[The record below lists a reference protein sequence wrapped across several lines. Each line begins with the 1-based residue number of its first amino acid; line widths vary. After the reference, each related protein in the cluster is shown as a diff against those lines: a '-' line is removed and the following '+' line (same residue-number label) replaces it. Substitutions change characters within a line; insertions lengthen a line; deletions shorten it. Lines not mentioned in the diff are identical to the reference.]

1 MPPAPPLRRPSPPC
15 CRHPSLHTTARAREL
30 SPRKIKWGKE
40 KENKKQT
47 KTRRD
52 PHAAGQ
58 THTQHTHVTGRRGS
72 LRQAPRHVQGR
83 VDDERSGRPT
93 SPVVGRCQPPSP
105 PCRPFHSPA
114 VATART
120 FLLRPTTPP
129 LTRPSRACCVVTLAA
144 PLFAPLR
151 PSWLSSALVY
161 GLAGAPSRRLCVP
174 AVLLR
179 CFSRPAA
186 GSCRFV
192 LCPLPQL
199 NRLRRQGLKTTTS
212 GAVWWRRAGSWR
224 LTPRPYPPSPPL
236 SPGPSGADLGVV
248 PPRGFESRHHGGRFR
263 ERPGDGTG
271 ELTCPPWDV

>member
-1 MPPAPPLRRPSPPC
+1 MLCHPLSAHPPRPRECTHAGTPPSAVPPACRRLPAGLPSTPRPSPRSAPLAKPP
-15 CRHPSLHTTARAREL
+15 RHSAPPPPATTRLTTTAPPPL
-30 SPRKIKWGKE
+30 STTSQSGH
-40 KENKKQT
+40 
-47 KTRRD
+47 RD
-52 PHAAGQ
+52 CAD
-58 THTQHTHVTGRRGS
+58 VS
-72 LRQAPRHVQGR
+72 
-83 VDDERSGRPT
+83 
-93 SPVVGRCQPPSP
+93 
-105 PCRPFHSPA
+105 F
-114 VATART
+114 VADS
-120 FLLRPTTPP
+120 TTP

-161 GLAGAPSRRLCVP
+161 GLAGAPSRRLCVL

-186 GSCRFV
+186 GSCRVV

-199 NRLRRQGLKTTTS
+199 NRLPRQGLKTTTS
-212 GAVWWRRAGSWR
+212 GAVWRRRAGSWR
-224 LTPRPYPPSPPL
+224 LTFRPYPPSPPL
-236 SPGPSGADLGVV
+236 SPGPSGADWGVV